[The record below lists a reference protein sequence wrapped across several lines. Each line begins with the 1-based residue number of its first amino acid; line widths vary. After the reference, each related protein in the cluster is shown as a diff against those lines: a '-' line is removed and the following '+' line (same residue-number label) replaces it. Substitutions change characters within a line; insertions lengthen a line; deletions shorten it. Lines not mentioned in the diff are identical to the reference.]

1 MKENKNHENYGVY
14 ITHNTYTMKW
24 HAFKRENAN
33 RNWNNESN
41 FKEGVGNTQ
50 QEALRNFKK

>member
-1 MKENKNHENYGVY
+1 VY

-24 HAFKRENAN
+24 HAFKREDAN
-33 RNWNNESN
+33 KYWNNEGN
-41 FKEGVGNTQ
+41 FKEGVGNTP